1 MTRAAIYARYSSDL
15 QSAASIDDQVRLCRE
30 RAAALGH
37 DVVEVFS
44 DYAISAST
52 LRTRPGMLALMEAAR
67 ARDFDVV
74 IAEALDRI
82 SRDQE
87 DVAAIYKRLNHADV
101 KLITLT
107 EGEINELHV
116 GLKGTMNAL
125 FLKDL
130 AEKTRR
136 GQRGRVEAGRIPGG
150 NSYGY
155 RMIRRIAEDGNLI
168 RGEREIHPEEAAV
181 VRQIFE
187 DYASGQPP
195 RAIAASLN
203 RQGIPSPR
211 GGLWN
216 ASTINGSRQRKNGIL
231 NNELYVGRI
240 TYNRQRFVKDP
251 DSGKR
256 QSRVNPEHLW
266 VTKEVPALQ
275 IIDDATW
282 QAAQTLRG
290 RYSSQAGNK
299 RQTKKRL
306 LSGLVR
312 CASCGG
318 AMTIINRE
326 RYSCSAR
333 RERGTCT
340 GPVSISAAELED
352 RILSALKD
360 ILFGRDDLIAEFAA
374 SFREEVQRL
383 RRSRHQNAD
392 AHRKELEKVT
402 RSIERALAFIL
413 EGDGDPGS
421 IRAKL
426 KELEA
431 RKRDLERQLT
441 QTDPAP
447 TLEIHPNLGELHRR
461 KVQELDG
468 LLTNDGTRPQAMEII
483 RSLVHRIEIAPGDMR
498 GKANVTLYGALASI
512 LDFAMGA
519 TNAKATANGGFGRV
533 LMVAGAG
540 FGLCRTS
547 VNLSEARYQLAD
559 FNLCT
564 G

>member
-1 MTRAAIYARYSSDL
+1 MTRVAIYARYSSDL

-30 RAAALGH
+30 RATALGY

-44 DYAISAST
+44 DYAISASN

-87 DVAAIYKRLNHADV
+87 DVAAIFKRLNHADV

-168 RGEREIHPEEAAV
+168 RGEREIHPGEAAV
-181 VRQIFE
+181 VRQIFA

-216 ASTINGSRQRKNGIL
+216 ASTINGSRQRKSGIL
-231 NNELYVGRI
+231 NNELYLGRI

-266 VTKEVPALQ
+266 VIKEVPA
-275 IIDDATW
+275 
-282 QAAQTLRG
+282 
-290 RYSSQAGNK
+290 
-299 RQTKKRL
+299 RL
-306 LSGLVR
+306 
-312 CASCGG
+312 CC
-318 AMTIINRE
+318 INRLTV
-326 RYSCSAR
+326 RL
-333 RERGTCT
+333 
-340 GPVSISAAELED
+340 PLIP
-352 RILSALKD
+352 
-360 ILFGRDDLIAEFAA
+360 GRLI
-374 SFREEVQRL
+374 
-383 RRSRHQNAD
+383 
-392 AHRKELEKVT
+392 
-402 RSIERALAFIL
+402 
-413 EGDGDPGS
+413 P
-421 IRAKL
+421 
-426 KELEA
+426 
-431 RKRDLERQLT
+431 
-441 QTDPAP
+441 
-447 TLEIHPNLGELHRR
+447 
-461 KVQELDG
+461 
-468 LLTNDGTRPQAMEII
+468 RP
-483 RSLVHRIEIAPGDMR
+483 S
-498 GKANVTLYGALASI
+498 
-512 LDFAMGA
+512 
-519 TNAKATANGGFGRV
+519 
-533 LMVAGAG
+533 
-540 FGLCRTS
+540 
-547 VNLSEARYQLAD
+547 
-559 FNLCT
+559 
-564 G
+564 

>member
-1 MTRAAIYARYSSDL
+1 MSRAVIYAHYSSDL

-44 DYAISAST
+44 DYAISASN
-52 LRTRPGMLALMEAAR
+52 LRTRPGMLALMDAAR
-67 ARDFDVV
+67 ARDFDMV

-87 DVAAIYKRLNHADV
+87 DVAAIFKRLNHADV

-155 RMIRRIAEDGNLI
+155 RMIRRIAEDGNLV
-168 RGEREIHPEEAAV
+168 RGEREIHPEEAAI
-181 VRQIFE
+181 VRRIFTE
-187 DYASGQPP
+187 YVEGQPP
-195 RAIAASLN
+195 RAIAANLN
-203 RQGIPSPR
+203 RDRIPSPR

-231 NNELYVGRI
+231 NNELYLGRI

-251 DSGKR
+251 DTGKR
-256 QSRVNPEHLW
+256 LSRVNPEHLW
-266 VTKEVPALQ
+266 VSKDVPALR
-275 IIDDATW
+275 IIDDQTW
-282 QAAQTLRG
+282 ETAQRLRS

-312 CASCGG
+312 CAGCGG

-340 GPVSISAAELED
+340 CPVSISAAELEE
-352 RILSALKD
+352 RILNALKD
-360 ILFGRDDLIAEFAA
+360 ILFGREDLIAEFAA

-421 IRAKL
+421 VCAKL
-426 KELEA
+426 KELET
-431 RKRDLERQLT
+431 RKRDLERQLA
-441 QTDPAP
+441 QADPIP
-447 TLEIHPNLGELHRR
+447 VLELHPNLGELYSR
-461 KVQELDG
+461 KVQDIG
-468 LLTNDGTRPQAMEII
+468 TLLTHEASRPQAMEII
-483 RSLVHRIEIAPGDMR
+483 RSLVQRIEVAPGAKR
-498 GKANVTLYGALASI
+498 GEAQVTLYGALAAI

-519 TNAKATANGGFGRV
+519 QNTKATADGGLCRV
-533 LMVAGAG
+533 LLVAGAG
-540 FGLCRTS
+540 FEPAAFRL
-547 VNLSEARYQLAD
+547 
-559 FNLCT
+559 
-564 G
+564 

>member
-1 MTRAAIYARYSSDL
+1 M
-15 QSAASIDDQVRLCRE
+15 
-30 RAAALGH
+30 
-37 DVVEVFS
+37 
-44 DYAISAST
+44 
-52 LRTRPGMLALMEAAR
+52 
-67 ARDFDVV
+67 
-74 IAEALDRI
+74 
-82 SRDQE
+82 
-87 DVAAIYKRLNHADV
+87 AAIYKRLSHADV

-168 RGEREIHPEEAAV
+168 RGEREVHPEEAAI
-181 VRQIFE
+181 VRRIFTE
-187 DYASGQPP
+187 YVEGQPP
-195 RAIAASLN
+195 RAIAGNLN
-203 RQGIPSPR
+203 RDGVPSPR

-231 NNELYVGRI
+231 NNELYLGRI

-251 DSGKR
+251 DTGKR
-256 QSRVNPEHLW
+256 LSRVNPEHLW
-266 VTKEVPALQ
+266 VSKDVPALQ
-275 IIDDATW
+275 IIDVSTW
-282 QAAQTLRG
+282 EAAQCLRA

-312 CASCGG
+312 CAGCGG

-333 RERGTCT
+333 RERGTCSC
-340 GPVSISAAELED
+340 PVSISAAELED
-352 RILSALKD
+352 RILTALKD
-360 ILFGRDDLIAEFAA
+360 ILLGRDDLIAEFAA

-383 RRSRHQNAD
+383 RRSRHQNVD
-392 AHRKELEKVT
+392 AQRKELDKVN
-402 RSIERALAFIL
+402 RSIERALTFIL

-421 IRAKL
+421 VRARL
-426 KELEA
+426 KGLEA

-441 QTDPAP
+441 QADPIP
-447 TLEIHPNLGELHRR
+447 VLEFHPNLGELYSR
-461 KVQELDG
+461 KVQDLG
-468 LLTNDGTRPQAMEII
+468 FLMTNEASRPQAVEII
-483 RSLVHRIEIAPGDMR
+483 RSLVQRIEVAPGAKR
-498 GKANVTLYGALASI
+498 GEAQVTLFGALASI
-512 LDFAMGA
+512 LDFAVGA
-519 TNAKATANGGFGRV
+519 QNAKATADGGFCRV
-533 LMVAGAG
+533 LLVAGAG
-540 FGLCRTS
+540 FEPAAFRL
-547 VNLSEARYQLAD
+547 
-559 FNLCT
+559 
-564 G
+564 

>member
-1 MTRAAIYARYSSDL
+1 MRVAIYARYSSDL

-30 RAAALGH
+30 RAVAVGH
-37 DVVEVFS
+37 NVVEVFN
-44 DYAISAST
+44 DYAISASN

-87 DVAAIYKRLNHADV
+87 DVAAIFKRLNHADV

-168 RGEREIHPEEAAV
+168 RGEREIHPDEAAV
-181 VRQIFE
+181 VRQIFA

-231 NNELYVGRI
+231 NNELYLGRI

-251 DSGKR
+251 DTGKR

-290 RYSSQAGNK
+290 RYSSQAGNM

-333 RERGTCT
+333 RERGTCSC
-340 GPVSISAAELED
+340 PVSISVAELED
-352 RILSALKD
+352 RILTALKD
-360 ILFGRDDLIAEFAA
+360 ILLGREDLIAEFAA
-374 SFREEVQRL
+374 SFRAELDRL
-383 RRSRHQNAD
+383 RRSRKDNSVTLQ
-392 AHRKELEKVT
+392 KELEKIN

-447 TLEIHPNLGELHRR
+447 TLEIHPNLGELYRR
-461 KVQELDG
+461 KVQELDR
-468 LLTNDGTRPQAMEII
+468 LLTDDASRPQAMEII
-483 RSLVHRIEIAPGDMR
+483 RGLIERIEVAPGSRR
-498 GKANVTLYGALASI
+498 GKADVTLYGALASI
-512 LDFAMGA
+512 LDFALGA
-519 TNAKATANGGFGRV
+519 QNTKATANGGFGRV

-540 FGLCRTS
+540 FEPAAFRL
-547 VNLSEARYQLAD
+547 
-559 FNLCT
+559 
-564 G
+564 

>member
-1 MTRAAIYARYSSDL
+1 MRTAIYARYSSDL

-30 RAAALGH
+30 RTAALGH

-44 DYAISAST
+44 DYAISASN
-52 LRTRPGMLALMEAAR
+52 LRTRPGMMALMGAAR
-67 ARDFDVV
+67 SGQFDVV

-87 DVAAIYKRLNHADV
+87 DVAAIYKRLSHADV

-168 RGEREIHPEEAAV
+168 RGEREIHPEEAII
-181 VRQIFE
+181 VRRIFSE
-187 DYASGQPP
+187 YVEEQPP
-195 RAIAASLN
+195 RAIAANLN
-203 RQGIPSPR
+203 RDCIPSPR

-231 NNELYVGRI
+231 NNELYLGRI
-240 TYNRQRFVKDP
+240 TYNRQCFVKDP
-251 DSGKR
+251 DTGKR
-256 QSRVNPEHLW
+256 LSRVNPEHLW
-266 VTKEVPALQ
+266 VTKEVRALQ
-275 IIDDATW
+275 IIDDQTW
-282 QAAQTLRG
+282 EAAQRLRS

-312 CASCGG
+312 CAGCGG

-340 GPVSISAAELED
+340 CPVSISAAELED
-352 RILSALKD
+352 RILIALKD

-383 RRSRHQNAD
+383 RHSRKDNSPTLQ
-392 AHRKELEKVT
+392 KELEKVT
-402 RSIERALAFIL
+402 RSIDRALSFIL

-441 QTDPAP
+441 QADPTP
-447 TLEIHPNLGELHRR
+447 TLEIHPNLGELYRR
-461 KVQELDG
+461 KVEELGAVLSDEAS
-468 LLTNDGTRPQAMEII
+468 RPQAMEII
-483 RSLVHRIEIAPGDMR
+483 RSLVQRIEVAPGGTR
-498 GKANVTLYGALASI
+498 GKASVTLYGALASI

-519 TNAKATANGGFGRV
+519 QNTKATADGGLCRV
-533 LMVAGAG
+533 LLVAGAG
-540 FGLCRTS
+540 
-547 VNLSEARYQLAD
+547 SEHCLARYIEAA
-559 FNLCT
+559 
-564 G
+564 

>member
-1 MTRAAIYARYSSDL
+1 MRAAIYARYSSDL

-44 DYAISAST
+44 DYAISASN

-67 ARDFDVV
+67 AQDFDLV

-87 DVAAIYKRLNHADV
+87 DVAAIFKRLTHADV
-101 KLITLT
+101 KLLTLT

-168 RGEREIHPEEAAV
+168 RGEREIHPVEAAV

-187 DYASGQPP
+187 DYVEGQPP

-203 RQGIPSPR
+203 RKGIPSPR

-231 NNELYVGRI
+231 NNELYLGRI

-282 QAAQTLRG
+282 QAVQTLRG

-312 CASCGG
+312 CAGCGG

-333 RERGTCT
+333 RERGTCNC
-340 GPVSISAAELED
+340 PVSISVAELED
-352 RILSALKD
+352 RILTALKD
-360 ILFGRDDLIAEFAA
+360 ILFGREDLIAEFAA

-392 AHRKELEKVT
+392 AHRKELEKVN

-421 IRAKL
+421 VRAKL

-431 RKRDLERQLT
+431 RRRDLERQLT
-441 QTDPAP
+441 QEDPTP
-447 TLEIHPNLGELHRR
+447 TLEIHPNLGELYRR
-461 KVQELDG
+461 KVEELDV
-468 LLTNDGTRPQAMEII
+468 LLTYEASRSQAMEII
-483 RSLVHRIEIAPGDMR
+483 RSLVQRIEVSLGAKR
-498 GKANVTLYGALASI
+498 GEAQITLYGALASI
-512 LDFAMGA
+512 LDFAIEA
-519 TNAKATANGGFGRV
+519 QNAKATANGGFGRV

-540 FGLCRTS
+540 FEPAAFRL
-547 VNLSEARYQLAD
+547 
-559 FNLCT
+559 
-564 G
+564 

>member
-1 MTRAAIYARYSSDL
+1 MGRYVMRAAIYARYSSDL
-15 QSAASIDDQVRLCRE
+15 QSAASIDDQVRLCQE
-30 RAAALGH
+30 RAGALGH
-37 DVVEVFS
+37 DVVEIFS
-44 DYAISAST
+44 DYAISASN
-52 LRTRPGMLALMEAAR
+52 LRTRPGMLALMDAAR
-67 ARDFDVV
+67 AGHFVVV

-87 DVAAIYKRLNHADV
+87 DVAAIYKRLSHADV
-101 KLITLT
+101 KLLTLA

-168 RGEREIHPEEAAV
+168 RGEREIHPDESAV

-187 DYASGQPP
+187 RYVAGVPP
-195 RAIAASLN
+195 RAIAAGLN
-203 RQGIPSPR
+203 HQGIPSPR

-231 NNELYVGRI
+231 NNELYLGRI

-275 IIDDATW
+275 IIDEATW
-282 QAAQTLRG
+282 EAAQTLRG

-312 CASCGG
+312 CGGCGG
-318 AMTIINRE
+318 AMTIINRA

-333 RERGTCT
+333 RERGTCNC
-340 GPVSISAAELED
+340 PVSISVVELED
-352 RILSALKD
+352 RILNALKN
-360 ILFGRDDLIAEFAA
+360 ILIGREELIAEFAA

-383 RRSRHQNAD
+383 RRSKHQNAD
-392 AHRKELEKVT
+392 IYRKELEKVN
-402 RSIERALAFIL
+402 RSIERALTFIL

-421 IRAKL
+421 IRQKL
-426 KELEA
+426 SELEA

-441 QTDPAP
+441 QTDPSPA
-447 TLEIHPNLGELHRR
+447 LEIHPNLGELYRR
-461 KVQELDG
+461 KVYDLGALMMDEVA
-468 LLTNDGTRPQAMEII
+468 RPQAMEII
-483 RSLVHRIEIAPGDMR
+483 RGLIERIEVAPGGTR
-498 GKANVTLYGALASI
+498 GKADVTLYGALASI
-512 LDFAMGA
+512 LDFALGSK
-519 TNAKATANGGFGRV
+519 NARATANGGLGRV

-540 FGLCRTS
+540 FEPAAFRL
-547 VNLSEARYQLAD
+547 
-559 FNLCT
+559 
-564 G
+564 

>member
-1 MTRAAIYARYSSDL
+1 MRAAIRARYSSDL
-15 QSAASIDDQVRLCRE
+15 QSAASIDDQMRLCRE
-30 RAAALGH
+30 RATALGH
-37 DVVEVFS
+37 DVMEVFS
-44 DYAISAST
+44 DYAISASN

-67 ARDFDVV
+67 RGQFDVV

-87 DVAAIYKRLNHADV
+87 DVAAIYKRLSHADV
-101 KLITLT
+101 KLVTLT

-168 RGEREIHPEEAAV
+168 RGERESHPEEAAI
-181 VRQIFE
+181 VRRIFIE
-187 DYASGQPP
+187 YVEGQSP
-195 RAIAASLN
+195 RAIAANLN
-203 RQGIPSPR
+203 RDGVPSPR

-231 NNELYVGRI
+231 NNELYLGRI

-266 VTKEVPALQ
+266 VTREVPALN

-290 RYSSQAGNK
+290 RYSSRAGNK

-312 CASCGG
+312 CAGCGG

-333 RERGTCT
+333 RERGTCSC
-340 GPVSISAAELED
+340 PVSISAVELET
-352 RILSALKD
+352 RILTALEQ
-360 ILFGRDDLIAEFAA
+360 ILLGRDDLIAEFAA
-374 SFREEVQRL
+374 SFRAEVERQ
-383 RRSRHQNAD
+383 RRSRTDNRPALQ
-392 AHRKELEKVT
+392 RELEKVS
-402 RSIERALAFIL
+402 RSIDRALAFIL

-421 IRAKL
+421 VRHKL

-431 RKRDLERQLT
+431 RKRDLERQLSMASPT
-441 QTDPAP
+441 P
-447 TLEIHPNLGELHRR
+447 TLEIHPNLGELYRR
-461 KVQELDG
+461 KVQEMNHLLLDG
-468 LLTNDGTRPQAMEII
+468 ATRPQAMENI
-483 RSLVHRIEIAPGDMR
+483 RSLVQRIEVAPGAKR
-498 GKANVTLYGALASI
+498 GQASVTLYGALAS
-512 LDFAMGA
+512 LLEFALGA
-519 TNAKATANGGFGRV
+519 QNTKATADGGLCRV
-533 LMVAGAG
+533 LLVAGAG
-540 FGLCRTS
+540 FEPAAFRL
-547 VNLSEARYQLAD
+547 
-559 FNLCT
+559 
-564 G
+564 

>member
-1 MTRAAIYARYSSDL
+1 MWQRFT
-15 QSAASIDDQVRLCRE
+15 
-30 RAAALGH
+30 
-37 DVVEVFS
+37 
-44 DYAISAST
+44 
-52 LRTRPGMLALMEAAR
+52 
-67 ARDFDVV
+67 
-74 IAEALDRI
+74 
-82 SRDQE
+82 
-87 DVAAIYKRLNHADV
+87 KRLNHADV

-168 RGEREIHPEEAAV
+168 RGEREIHPGEAAV

-187 DYASGQPP
+187 DYAAGQPP

-231 NNELYVGRI
+231 NINELYLGRI
-240 TYNRQRFVKDP
+240 SYNRQRFVKDP

-266 VTKEVPALQ
+266 VIKEVPALK

-282 QAAQTLRG
+282 QATQILRG

-340 GPVSISAAELED
+340 CPDSISAAELED

-360 ILFGRDDLIAEFAA
+360 ILFERDDLIAEFAA

-392 AHRKELEKVT
+392 AHRKDLEKVT
-402 RSIERALAFIL
+402 RSIDRALSFIL

-441 QTDPAP
+441 QTDPTP
-447 TLEIHPNLGELHRR
+447 TLEIHPNLGELYRR
-461 KVQELDG
+461 QVKELGG
-468 LLTNDGTRPQAMEII
+468 LLTDEASRPQAMEII
-483 RSLVHRIEIAPGDMR
+483 RGLIERIEVAPGDMR

-512 LDFAMGA
+512 LDFAVGA
-519 TNAKATANGGFGRV
+519 TNAKATANGGLCRV

-540 FGLCRTS
+540 LGLCRTS
-547 VNLSEARYQLAD
+547 VNLRDELQRSTPLRSQQKTERLQNFL
-559 FNLCT
+559 T
-564 G
+564 GWALS